1 MKLWAGLKID
11 LGYGPIEVPFKAVHT
26 NGVVLLGGV
35 FLRAHAAEMSWTKM
49 ELTLARPFCRVGVR
63 GSRPKLIIPPHQPDL
78 QAVIA
83 FAEVQEE
90 AHKLGKKVKW
100 DENAQVEP
108 HRPPL
113 PEGVISLTE
122 FAMSDTGSNTLI
134 LPTMVAETSEQDQKP
149 ADMISA
155 WTVHARTLRPG
166 EDTFLAVRL
175 ERALEPNQVF
185 WPVKTRVEGLLDPKD
200 GASSYDEA
208 DPRSVIIH
216 LVNTTDKDV
225 VLRPDDLVCYGSILD
240 DAEDFRVHSS
250 DDQGNASLLEQA
262 QEVQPEVLAH
272 EDEPEEEGWEE
283 TKTSEEPPPE
293 PEPPPAL
300 HEKENETQ
308 HGPSPMDHR
317 PGNRSAR
324 GRTSSAWHLQRYDTL
339 VGQFDKMG
347 SVPFVKRLVVYLFS
361 GIGMGSAGAKLCN
374 APSITQRS
382 LSIGS

>member
-1 MKLWAGLKID
+1 
-11 LGYGPIEVPFKAVHT
+11 
-26 NGVVLLGGV
+26 
-35 FLRAHAAEMSWTKM
+35 
-49 ELTLARPFCRVGVR
+49 
-63 GSRPKLIIPPHQPDL
+63 
-78 QAVIA
+78 
-83 FAEVQEE
+83 
-90 AHKLGKKVKW
+90 
-100 DENAQVEP
+100 
-108 HRPPL
+108 
-113 PEGVISLTE
+113 
-122 FAMSDTGSNTLI
+122 
-134 LPTMVAETSEQDQKP
+134 
-149 ADMISA
+149 MISA

-262 QEVQPEVLAH
+262 QEVQPYVLAH

-300 HEKENETQ
+300 HEKENKTQ
-308 HGPSPMDHR
+308 HGLSPTDHR

-324 GRTSSAWHLQRYDTL
+324 GRTSSAWQLRYDTL
-339 VGQFDKMG
+339 VGQFDKVG

-361 GIGMGSAGAKLCN
+361 GVGMGSAGAKLSN
-374 APSITQRS
+374 QRYHTLYQPALAVDIDPEV
-382 LSIGS
+382 LSIHRDSFPEVHTLEFRIGLSHVALQEAIAKVIPRNLWEHTLVVTTPDCRTASRANFYCRDLMANAQLTKHSFRSIARARPRFLGFILEQAKEIYREVSREVPNAMIVNLREEKSTLSLESTPAQVSESIDLTLPLS